1 MRPPHTG
8 RLLCCKE
15 TLLYF
20 RSMNLENRPR
30 VIVADAQFLVTDSLR
45 ILLEQEGFELG
56 GVARYVYELEEL
68 LRKEVPNLLL
78 TDYATMDYEGLDAF
92 RSLLQRFPGMTIVVL
107 TNQVIKAD
115 LLELSK
121 MGIKHMLCKTIDRDE
136 LVMALRFALKG
147 RKFFSEEVL
156 EVLMDEQKRR
166 VLPGEQTQLTQT
178 ETEIVKMIAEG
189 MTTKQIAASKSIS
202 FHTVMTH
209 RKNIFRKLGVNSS
222 SELIMFAIKAGW
234 IDNIEYYI

>member
-1 MRPPHTG
+1 MQYVHIFFNKYLSLITLSFSHFFLYIFYFVSLFCCVFFFFFQAEDGIRDADVTG
-8 RLLCCKE
+8 VQTCAL
-15 TLLYF
+15 
-20 RSMNLENRPR
+20 P
-30 VIVADAQFLVTDSLR
+30 I
-45 ILLEQEGFELG
+45 
-56 GVARYVYELEEL
+56 
-68 LRKEVPNLLL
+68 
-78 TDYATMDYEGLDAF
+78 
-92 RSLLQRFPGMTIVVL
+92 SLLQRFPGMTIVVL

-189 MTTKQIAASKSIS
+189 MTTKQIAEIG
-202 FHTVMTH
+202 
-209 RKNIFRKLGVNSS
+209 R
-222 SELIMFAIKAGW
+222 
-234 IDNIEYYI
+234 

>member
-30 VIVADAQFLVTDSLR
+30 VIVGDAQFLVTDSLR

-78 TDYATMDYEGLDAF
+78 TDYATVDYEGLDAF
-92 RSLLQRFPGMTIVVL
+92 RLLMKCFPGMTFLRL
-107 TNQVIKAD
+107 THPV
-115 LLELSK
+115 
-121 MGIKHMLCKTIDRDE
+121 
-136 LVMALRFALKG
+136 
-147 RKFFSEEVL
+147 
-156 EVLMDEQKRR
+156 
-166 VLPGEQTQLTQT
+166 
-178 ETEIVKMIAEG
+178 
-189 MTTKQIAASKSIS
+189 
-202 FHTVMTH
+202 FHTY
-209 RKNIFRKLGVNSS
+209 F
-222 SELIMFAIKAGW
+222 
-234 IDNIEYYI
+234 